1 MDGKKEGE
9 EGEGKRGKGKT
20 LLLHSTQRRIP
31 QWKFQTPLFSEQVTP
46 RDIHYR
52 VSVTVFVPPLVVLF
66 GWFVLFPPTYNPNRG
81 RQLAWRRLR
90 SARRRMQGTL
100 LARLANGN
108 TEEVTLK
115 TLSLYYCI
123 DRTTRRRRMTG
134 AAVCGVRG
142 DKMEVKKCYFVGEE
156 KLVLRTSNTNRR
168 GS

>member
-1 MDGKKEGE
+1 MEISNPMTG
-9 EGEGKRGKGKT
+9 
-20 LLLHSTQRRIP
+20 
-31 QWKFQTPLFSEQVTP
+31 QVTP
-46 RDIHYR
+46 PRHSTTGYR
-52 VSVTVFVPPLVVLF
+52 WFSVTVSSTPRCF
-66 GWFVLFPPTYNPNRG
+66 GWVVRFPPTYNPNRG
-81 RQLAWRRLR
+81 RQLALRRLR

-100 LARLANGN
+100 LARLANDN

-142 DKMEVKKCYFVGEE
+142 DKMEVKKCYFIGEE

>member
-1 MDGKKEGE
+1 MRGE
-9 EGEGKRGKGKT
+9 ERGRGGGEGKPKT
-20 LLLHSTQRRIP
+20 HIP
-31 QWKFQTPLFSEQVTP
+31 AFKPTTDPSMEISNPLTEQVTP
-46 RDIHYR
+46 PRHSTTGYR
-52 VSVTVFVPPLVVLF
+52 WFSVTVFCSTPRCF
-66 GWFVLFPPTYNPNRG
+66 GWFVRFPPTYNPNRG
-81 RQLAWRRLR
+81 RQHALRRLR

-100 LARLANGN
+100 LARLANDN
-108 TEEVTLK
+108 TEEATLK

-142 DKMEVKKCYFVGEE
+142 DKMEVKKCYFIGEE